1 MVYTVTIESAAC
13 VIQSQIYIARQ
24 NLAGNCC
31 SNVSAKRLCPLFLL
45 GENVTFT
52 IIESHYTQAHF

>member
-24 NLAGNCC
+24 NLAGNC
-31 SNVSAKRLCPLFLL
+31 
-45 GENVTFT
+45 
-52 IIESHYTQAHF
+52 